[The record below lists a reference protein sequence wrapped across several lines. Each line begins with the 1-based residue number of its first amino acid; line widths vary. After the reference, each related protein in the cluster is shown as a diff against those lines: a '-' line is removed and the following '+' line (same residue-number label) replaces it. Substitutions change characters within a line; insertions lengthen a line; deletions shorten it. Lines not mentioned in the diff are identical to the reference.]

1 MELRNLHS
9 FQQVA
14 EKNSFTAAAEALGY
28 SQSTISF
35 QIRQLEEEL
44 GCRLFERINHNI
56 SLTQEGLELLDY
68 AQRMLRLTG
77 EVKEKLHP
85 TGEIEGFVH
94 IVTPDSICE
103 AMMMTNYADFYRHY
117 PKIRLKFSTADTGDM
132 FRMLDRNEA
141 DIIHTLDSH
150 VYSPEYIIAREERAK
165 VHFVTAAGSPLAK
178 RRNLSIE
185 DLLDEPFILT
195 EKGMSYRRVLDEVL
209 EKRSLRLTPILEI
222 GRTDIIVA
230 TLAKGIG
237 ISFLPELVT
246 RQAVQ
251 EGQLCYLD
259 VTDPEI
265 DIWKQLIYHR
275 SKWIS
280 RSLRA
285 FIDYVK
291 QAEFSNEEAQHG

>member
-28 SQSTISF
+28 SQSTVSF

-44 GCRLFERINHNI
+44 GCRLFERINHSI

-68 AQRMLRLTG
+68 AQRMLRLTQ
-77 EVKEKLHP
+77 EVKETLKP
-85 TGEIEGFVH
+85 SDRIEGYVH

-103 AMMMTNYADFYRHY
+103 AMMMSNYADFYAKY

-150 VYSPEYIIAREERAK
+150 VYSPEYIIAKEERAEM
-165 VHFVTAAGSPLAK
+165 HFVTSVHSPFAEK
-178 RRNLSIE
+178 KGLSIR
-185 DLLDEPFILT
+185 DLLDEKFILT
-195 EKGMSYRRVLDEVL
+195 EKGIGYRRALDKAL
-209 EKRSLRLTPILEI
+209 EKQSVRLTPVLEI

-230 TLAKGIG
+230 TLEKGIG
-237 ISFLPELVT
+237 ISFLPELAT
-246 RQAVQ
+246 RKAVQ
-251 EGQLCYLD
+251 EGRLCYLD
-259 VTDPEI
+259 VTDLEVEV
-265 DIWKQLIYHR
+265 WKQLIYHR

-280 RSLRA
+280 GSLRA

-291 QAEFSNEEAQHG
+291 EAEFSNTEG

>member
-28 SQSTISF
+28 SQSTVSF

-44 GCRLFERINHNI
+44 GCRLFERINHSI

-68 AQRMLRLTG
+68 AQRMLRLTQ
-77 EVKEKLHP
+77 EVKETLKP
-85 TGEIEGFVH
+85 SDRIEGYVH

-103 AMMMTNYADFYRHY
+103 AMMMTNYADFYAKY
-117 PKIRLKFSTADTGDM
+117 PKVRLKFSTADTGDM

-150 VYSPEYIIAREERAK
+150 VYSPEYIIAREERAEM
-165 VHFVTAAGSPLAK
+165 HFVTSVHSPFAGK
-178 RRNLSIE
+178 KGLSIR
-185 DLLDEPFILT
+185 DLLDEKFILT
-195 EKGMSYRRVLDEVL
+195 EKGIGYRRALDKAL
-209 EKRSLRLTPILEI
+209 EKQSIRLTPVLEI

-230 TLAKGIG
+230 TLEKGIG
-237 ISFLPELVT
+237 ISFLPELAT
-246 RQAVQ
+246 RKAVQ
-251 EGQLCYLD
+251 EGRLCYLN
-259 VTDPEI
+259 VTDLEVEV
-265 DIWKQLIYHR
+265 WKQLIYHR

-280 RSLRA
+280 GSLRA

-291 QAEFSNEEAQHG
+291 EAEFSNTEG

>member
-28 SQSTISF
+28 SQSTVSF

-44 GCRLFERINHNI
+44 GCRLFERINHSI

-68 AQRMLRLTG
+68 AQRMLRLTQ
-77 EVKEKLHP
+77 EVKETLKP
-85 TGEIEGFVH
+85 SDRIEGYVH

-103 AMMMTNYADFYRHY
+103 AMMMTNYADFYVKY

-150 VYSPEYIIAREERAK
+150 VYSPEYIIAREERAEM
-165 VHFVTAAGSPLAK
+165 HFVTSVHSPFAEK
-178 RRNLSIE
+178 KGLSIR
-185 DLLDEPFILT
+185 DLLDEKFILT
-195 EKGMSYRRVLDEVL
+195 EKGIGYRRALDKAL
-209 EKRSLRLTPILEI
+209 EKQSIRLTPVLEI

-230 TLAKGIG
+230 TLEKGIG
-237 ISFLPELVT
+237 ISFLPELAT
-246 RQAVQ
+246 RNAVQ
-251 EGQLCYLD
+251 EGRLCYLD
-259 VTDPEI
+259 VTDLEVEV
-265 DIWKQLIYHR
+265 WKQLIYHR

-280 RSLRA
+280 GSLRA

-291 QAEFSNEEAQHG
+291 EAEFSNTEG

>member
-1 MELRNLHS
+1 MDIKNLTT
-9 FQQVA
+9 FIQVA
-14 EKNSFTAAAEALGY
+14 ELNSFSKAGDRLGY
-28 SQSTISF
+28 SQPTVSV

-44 GCRLFERINHNI
+44 GCRLFERINHSI

-68 AQRMLRLTG
+68 AQRMLRLTQ
-77 EVKEKLHP
+77 EVKETLKP
-85 TGEIEGFVH
+85 SDRIEGYVH

-103 AMMMTNYADFYRHY
+103 AMMMTNYADFYAKY

-150 VYSPEYIIAREERAK
+150 VYSPEYIIAKEERAEM
-165 VHFVTAAGSPLAK
+165 HFVTSVHSPFAGK
-178 RRNLSIE
+178 KGLSIR
-185 DLLDEPFILT
+185 DLLDEKFILT
-195 EKGMSYRRVLDEVL
+195 EKGIGYRRALDKAL
-209 EKRSLRLTPILEI
+209 EKQSIRLTPVLEI

-230 TLAKGIG
+230 TLEKGIG

-246 RQAVQ
+246 RKAVQ
-251 EGQLCYLD
+251 EGRLCYLD
-259 VTDPEI
+259 VTDLEVEV
-265 DIWKQLIYHR
+265 WKQLIYHR

-280 RSLRA
+280 GSLRA

-291 QAEFSNEEAQHG
+291 EAEFSNTEG

>member
-28 SQSTISF
+28 SQSTVSF

-44 GCRLFERINHNI
+44 GCRLFERINHSI

-68 AQRMLRLTG
+68 AQRMLRLTQ
-77 EVKEKLHP
+77 EVKETLKP
-85 TGEIEGFVH
+85 SDRIEGYVH

-103 AMMMTNYADFYRHY
+103 AMMMTNYADFYVKY

-150 VYSPEYIIAREERAK
+150 VYSPEYIIAKEERAEM
-165 VHFVTAAGSPLAK
+165 HFVTSVHSPFAGK
-178 RRNLSIE
+178 KGLSIR
-185 DLLDEPFILT
+185 DLLDEKFILT
-195 EKGMSYRRVLDEVL
+195 EKGIGYRRALDKAL
-209 EKRSLRLTPILEI
+209 EKQSIRLTPVLEI

-230 TLAKGIG
+230 TLEKGIG

-246 RQAVQ
+246 RKAVQ
-251 EGQLCYLD
+251 EGRLCYLD
-259 VTDPEI
+259 VTDLEVEV
-265 DIWKQLIYHR
+265 WKQLIYHR

-280 RSLRA
+280 GSLRA

-291 QAEFSNEEAQHG
+291 EAEFSNTEG

>member
-28 SQSTISF
+28 SQSTVSF

-44 GCRLFERINHNI
+44 GCRLFERINHSI

-68 AQRMLRLTG
+68 AQRMLRLTQ
-77 EVKEKLHP
+77 EVKETLKP
-85 TGEIEGFVH
+85 SDRIEGYVH

-103 AMMMTNYADFYRHY
+103 AMMMTNYADFYVKY

-150 VYSPEYIIAREERAK
+150 VYSPEYIIAREERAEM
-165 VHFVTAAGSPLAK
+165 HFVTSVHSPFAGK
-178 RRNLSIE
+178 KGLSIR
-185 DLLDEPFILT
+185 DLLDEKFILT
-195 EKGMSYRRVLDEVL
+195 EKGIGYRRALDKAL
-209 EKRSLRLTPILEI
+209 EKQSIRLTPVLEI

-230 TLAKGIG
+230 TLEKGIG
-237 ISFLPELVT
+237 ISFLPELAT
-246 RQAVQ
+246 RKAVQ
-251 EGQLCYLD
+251 EGRLCYLD
-259 VTDPEI
+259 VTDLEI
-265 DIWKQLIYHR
+265 EVWKQLIYHR

-280 RSLRA
+280 GSLRA

-291 QAEFSNEEAQHG
+291 EAEFSNTEG